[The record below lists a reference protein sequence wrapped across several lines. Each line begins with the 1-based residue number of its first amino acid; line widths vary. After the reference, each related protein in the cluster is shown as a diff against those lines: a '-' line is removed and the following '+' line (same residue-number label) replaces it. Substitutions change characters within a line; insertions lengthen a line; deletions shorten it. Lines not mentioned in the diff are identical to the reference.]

1 MELERL
7 ECVISVVTREFA
19 CGTSNIATRSV
30 VSEFPRA
37 RRDHSPIHFPLIYRC
52 SFMFSP
58 AHVPVSARTR
68 RSRHSGPAEDPRSRS
83 RADEAEKRPERTLYQ
98 PHRSSC
104 VKWKNKS
111 VRHGSKRNE
120 FCIAQDDYA
129 QAPCNACLQISKKY
143 YVVDEINS
151 RECRIGI
158 GLCTRRPRHD
168 LHQHGKGSLL
178 RHEVV
183 GGPL

>member
-1 MELERL
+1 MQTETHRAFIETDGVRNFGRYAG
-7 ECVISVVTREFA
+7 TREFA

-68 RSRHSGPAEDPRSRS
+68 RSRHSGPPRRTRGAGAGRTSQNEHCINHIDH
-83 RADEAEKRPERTLYQ
+83 RA
-98 PHRSSC
+98 SC
-104 VKWKNKS
+104 GKINPCVT
-111 VRHGSKRNE
+111 GRN
-120 FCIAQDDYA
+120 AQDDYV
-129 QAPCNACLQISKKY
+129 QAPKCMHPNFQKVCAG
-143 YVVDEINS
+143 EINS